1 MVRGRRSVRRLCSD
15 DRRMMWKD
23 KSTMQMDVSRYLHEL
38 QQNEAI
44 PSASLPQYETL
55 VKALNDTVMHAARDR
70 LQFEDEPARFQY
82 LIESKA

>member
-1 MVRGRRSVRRLCSD
+1 
-15 DRRMMWKD
+15 
-23 KSTMQMDVSRYLHEL
+23 MQMDVNRYLRES

-44 PSASLPQYETL
+44 PLASLPQYETL
-55 VKALNDTVMHAARDR
+55 VAALNDTVMRAARDR

>member
-1 MVRGRRSVRRLCSD
+1 
-15 DRRMMWKD
+15 
-23 KSTMQMDVSRYLHEL
+23 MQTDVNRYLREL

-44 PSASLPQYETL
+44 PSASLLQYETL
-55 VKALNDTVMHAARDR
+55 VAALNDTVMRAARDR

>member
-1 MVRGRRSVRRLCSD
+1 
-15 DRRMMWKD
+15 
-23 KSTMQMDVSRYLHEL
+23 MQMDVNRYLREL

-44 PSASLPQYETL
+44 PSVSLLQYETL
-55 VKALNDTVMHAARDR
+55 VAALNDTVMRAARDR